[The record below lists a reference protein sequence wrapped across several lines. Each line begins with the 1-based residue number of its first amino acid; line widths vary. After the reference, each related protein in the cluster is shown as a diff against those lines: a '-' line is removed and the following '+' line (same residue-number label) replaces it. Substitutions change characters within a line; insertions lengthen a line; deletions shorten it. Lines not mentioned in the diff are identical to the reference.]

1 MKEKLRSY
9 EFWVSVISAV
19 LIVIQAMSLK
29 IDIPH
34 VTEITTAFLGALS
47 VAGILKKN
55 KTDEVEEIENNVK
68 DEKNNNLNN
77 VQDEDKDEKKKDNK

>member
-19 LIVIQAMSLK
+19 LIVLQAMSLK

-47 VAGILKKN
+47 VAGILKKS
-55 KTDEVEEIENNVK
+55 KTDEEEDIENNVK
-68 DEKNNNLNN
+68 DEENTDLNN
-77 VQDEDKDEKKKDNK
+77 VQCDDKDENKKDTK